1 MRYSFLE
8 FLKMNEVEY
17 KERMF
22 IKEIS
27 PIRIG
32 GIAKVIV
39 YPDSFSKMILTVN
52 FLVENKITYKV
63 VGRISNILFRDE
75 DIGLV
80 LIKTD
85 KLKSKEIHNN
95 RISLFC
101 GDTLYENIVT
111 LAKEGYGGISE
122 LSGIPGSIGG
132 MIAGNA
138 GAFGKSI
145 SDVLSSAEIYIPSEG
160 KVTIIE
166 NENMMFEYRNSI
178 IKQSDFIILRAE
190 ITLKTSDYRQT
201 LEEISRFKK
210 MRCNTQ
216 PTGYPSLGSVFKRP
230 NGRYAAKLIE
240 DAGLKGASC
249 GDMMV
254 SEKHA
259 GFFVNTGAATSRDF
273 RMLIEKVKNAVYEK
287 YGIKLEEEIEIL

>member
-1 MRYSFLE
+1 MRCSFLE

-17 KERMF
+17 KEKVF
-22 IKEIS
+22 IREIS
-27 PIRIG
+27 PVRIG

-39 YPDSFSKMILTVN
+39 YPDNFAKMILTVN

-75 DIGLV
+75 DIGIV

-85 KLKSKEIHNN
+85 RLKSKEIHKN

-101 GDTLYENIVT
+101 GDTLYENIIA

-145 SDVLSSAEIYIPSEG
+145 SDVLSLAEIYIPGER
-160 KVTIIE
+160 KVTIIK
-166 NENMMFEYRNSI
+166 NEDIMFEYRNSI

-190 ITLKTSDYRQT
+190 ITLESSDFYKT
-201 LEEISRFKK
+201 LKEISHFKE

-216 PTGYPSLGSVFKRP
+216 PVGYPSLGSVFKRP
-230 NGRYAAKLIE
+230 EGRYAAKLIE
-240 DAGLKGASC
+240 DAGLKGMSC

-273 RMLIEKVKNAVYEK
+273 RMLIEKVKNAIYEK